1 MIRLVRPELLNVKPI
16 ASPLGYGNSFS
27 AFSHRPVTELD
38 KITCTQPLTVS
49 DLQKSCGFSLES
61 AVSASDKLRVDTTDK
76 IDSVLKLLRTHGLTR
91 SQINNFVTKRP
102 SGDLGDTLEPNLK
115 LFKSLGITG
124 ANLAEMLNKEHRVL
138 ESDAYAT
145 VEFFRTNGFS
155 DSQIKSIT
163 VKRPKFY
170 VYNLKKCMKPKLE
183 FFKALGFA
191 ELQMAKFLSSQ
202 PYILERSLE
211 NHIIPCIE
219 ILRRVLDTDENV
231 LKAIRAG
238 CLVLEYNIEKVLE
251 PNIAILVNHGVPKS
265 LVVKLMLIQPRT
277 LLQSTARLN
286 KIIDEVKK
294 LGFDPTNLLFVL
306 AIRSMAVMSKALWE
320 KKLEAYMNFG
330 LTKDEVY
337 SAFRRQPMFMI
348 VSEQKISKLMDC
360 YVNKLSMEPLIISKH
375 PYLLLFSLEKR
386 ILPRCSVLQLLMSNK
401 VITEDFSLTYMFK
414 MTEKQFIER
423 IVKKYEHKV
432 PKVVK
437 AHQGKIKF
445 QGFLK

>member
-1 MIRLVRPELLNVKPI
+1 MIRLIRPELLNVKPI

-61 AVSASDKLRVDTTDK
+61 AVSASEKLRVDTTDK

-145 VEFFRTNGFS
+145 VEFFRNNGFS
-155 DSQIKSIT
+155 DSQIKSIS
-163 VKRPKFY
+163 VKRPQFY
-170 VYNLKKCMKPKLE
+170 VHNLKKCIKPKLE
-183 FFKALGFA
+183 FFKSLGFA

-219 ILRRVLDTDENV
+219 LLRRVLDTDENV

-238 CLVLEYNIEKVLE
+238 CLVLEYDIEKVLE

>member
-1 MIRLVRPELLNVKPI
+1 MIRLICPDLLNVKPI
-16 ASPLGYGNSFS
+16 ASPLSYGNLFS
-27 AFSHRPVTELD
+27 TFSHRPVSELG
-38 KITCTQPLTVS
+38 KITGTQPLTVCY
-49 DLQKSCGFSLES
+49 LQISRGFSLES
-61 AVSASDKLRVDTTDK
+61 AISASEKLPVDTTDK
-76 IDSVLKLLRTHGLTR
+76 IDSVLKSLRTHGLTQT
-91 SQINNFVTKRP
+91 QIKNFITKRL
-102 SGDLGDTLEPNLK
+102 SADLGNTLEPNLK

-124 ANLAEMLNKEHRVL
+124 ANLAEMLNKDHRVL

-163 VKRPKFY
+163 VKRPTFY
-170 VYNLKKCMKPKLE
+170 VCNLKKCMKPKLE
-183 FFKALGFA
+183 FFKSLGFT

-211 NHIIPCIE
+211 NHIIPCVE
-219 ILRRVLDTDENV
+219 ALRRVLHTDENV

-265 LVVKLMLIQPRT
+265 LVVKLMVIQPRT
-277 LLQSTARLN
+277 LLQSSARLN
-286 KIIDEVKK
+286 EIIDEVKK

-330 LTKDEVY
+330 LTKGEIY
-337 SAFRRQPMFMI
+337 SAFRKQPMLMI
-348 VSEQKISKLMDC
+348 VSEQKIKKLMDF
-360 YVNKLSMEPLIISKH
+360 YVNKLSMEPLIISRS
-375 PYLLLFSLEKR
+375 PYLLLFSLQKR

-401 VITEDFSLTYMFK
+401 VITEDFSLLYMFK

-423 IVKKYEHKV
+423 VVKKYEHKI

>member
-1 MIRLVRPELLNVKPI
+1 MELGSLGLNLPPSICFTSQIQAILRRGRKEDI
-16 ASPLGYGNSFS
+16 ASTTFT
-27 AFSHRPVTELD
+27 VTII
-38 KITCTQPLTVS
+38 K
-49 DLQKSCGFSLES
+49 S
-61 AVSASDKLRVDTTDK
+61 AVSASEKLRVDTTDK

-183 FFKALGFA
+183 FFKSLGFA

-238 CLVLEYNIEKVLE
+238 CLVLEYDIEKVLE

-386 ILPRCSVLQLLMSNK
+386 ILPRVA
-401 VITEDFSLTYMFK
+401 V
-414 MTEKQFIER
+414 
-423 IVKKYEHKV
+423 
-432 PKVVK
+432 
-437 AHQGKIKF
+437 HQGAIALSTNSAADELPSYLGHRLF
-445 QGFLK
+445 SCCSWNHHPGAPNLLCNFFFL